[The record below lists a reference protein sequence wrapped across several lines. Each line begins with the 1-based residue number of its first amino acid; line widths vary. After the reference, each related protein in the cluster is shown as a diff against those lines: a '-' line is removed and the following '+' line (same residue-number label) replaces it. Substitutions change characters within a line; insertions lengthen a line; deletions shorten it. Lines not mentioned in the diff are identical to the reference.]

1 MNFRTAVA
9 RTSSLGADRY
19 HPGLQAL
26 GRYSDKVRCRRDRDC
41 FTGSVDLN
49 EVFPNSP
56 WDYGIGFLE
65 GMQEVALWI
74 EPHPAYT
81 SEVAIFLKK
90 LTWLKDWLRAEATE
104 LWKLTQKS
112 SEPYRWLATGGV
124 HIAKNSHQARRLQEA
139 GVSFPR
145 EVIELG

>member
-1 MNFRTAVA
+1 VNFRKAVA

-26 GRYSDKVRCRRDRDC
+26 GRYSDKVRCRDPRR

-49 EVFPNSP
+49 EAFPNSP

-65 GMQEVALWI
+65 GRQEVAIWI

-90 LTWLKDWLRAEATE
+90 LTWLKDWLETEARE

-124 HIAKNSHQARRLQEA
+124 HIAKNSRQARQLQEA
-139 GVSFPR
+139 GISFPR
-145 EVIELG
+145 EIIGLA

>member
-26 GRYSDKVRCRRDRDC
+26 GRYSDKVRCSDPDR
-41 FTGSVDLN
+41 FKGSVDLN

-56 WDYGIGFLE
+56 WDYGIGFRE
-65 GMQEVALWI
+65 GVQEVALWI

-104 LWKLTQKS
+104 LWKLTQKG
-112 SEPYRWLATGGV
+112 SEPYRWLATGSV
-124 HIAKNSHQARRLQEA
+124 HIVKNSRQAKQLREA
-139 GVSFPR
+139 GVPFPR
-145 EVIELG
+145 EIIELK

>member
-1 MNFRTAVA
+1 VNFRKAVA

-26 GRYSDKVRCRRDRDC
+26 GGYSDKVRCSNPRR

-74 EPHPAYT
+74 ELHPAYT
-81 SEVAIFLKK
+81 SEVTIFLKK
-90 LTWLKDWLRAEATE
+90 LTWLKDWLGTEARE

-124 HIAKNSHQARRLQEA
+124 HIAKNSRQARQLQEA

>member
-1 MNFRTAVA
+1 MNFRKAVA

-26 GRYSDKVRCRRDRDC
+26 GGYSNKVRCSNPRR

-56 WDYGIGFLE
+56 WDYGIGFRE

-104 LWKLTQKS
+104 LWKLTQKG
-112 SEPYRWLATGGV
+112 SEPYRWLATGSV
-124 HIAKNSHQARRLQEA
+124 HIVKNSRQAKQLREA
-139 GVSFPR
+139 GVPFPR
-145 EVIELG
+145 EIIELK

>member
-1 MNFRTAVA
+1 MNFKTAVA
-9 RTSSLGADRY
+9 CTSSLGADRY

-26 GRYSDKVRCRRDRDC
+26 GRYSDKVRCRNPRR

-74 EPHPAYT
+74 ELHPAYT
-81 SEVAIFLKK
+81 SEVTIFLKK
-90 LTWLKDWLRAEATE
+90 LTWLKDWLGTEARE
-104 LWKLTQKS
+104 LWKLTQKGS
-112 SEPYRWLATGGV
+112 KPYRWLATGGV
-124 HIAKNSHQARRLQEA
+124 HIPKNTRQAKQLREA
-139 GVSFPR
+139 GIPFPR
-145 EVIELG
+145 EIIELK

>member
-9 RTSSLGADRY
+9 RTSSLGTDRY

-26 GRYSDKVRCRRDRDC
+26 GGYSNKVRCSDSQR
-41 FTGSVDLN
+41 FKGSVDLN

-56 WDYGIGFLE
+56 WDYGIGFQE
-65 GMQEVALWI
+65 GKQEVALWI
-74 EPHPAYT
+74 ELHPAYT
-81 SEVAIFLKK
+81 SEVTIFLKK
-90 LTWLKDWLRAEATE
+90 LTWLKDWLGTEARE

-124 HIAKNSHQARRLQEA
+124 HIAKNSRQAKQLQEA